1 MNKAGKLLVAVA
13 AVGLIGAGATA
24 CGDYNDDSVQYVYV
38 HGYYDSHHHYHTYS
52 TPHRVT
58 TKYYNS
64 HKNSYPKP
72 YKTVKVTPPKS
83 VNKGGTTYRKGGTTY
98 SGGKTGGYK
107 SGGSKFGGSSRRR

>member
-1 MNKAGKLLVAVA
+1 MNKAGKFLVSVA
-13 AVGLIGAGATA
+13 AVALIGGAATA
-24 CGDYNDDSVQYVYV
+24 CGDYHDDGVQYVYV

-64 HKNSYPKP
+64 HRNSYPKP

-83 VNKGGTTYRKGGTTY
+83 VNKGTKPGGVY
-98 SGGKTGGYK
+98 KTPKSVSTKK
-107 SGGSKFGGSSRRR
+107 SGGFSYKKTH